1 MKKFFYLLLLPLL
14 AVMVTA
20 CDDDDKDLPDVTLSI
35 EYSGATEQD
44 GVLTIEQGQVL
55 TIDALKVTPAEG
67 TKQATLGQ
75 TIYYLDGIPF
85 YSTVVVPF
93 ATEINTTDMEIGEHT
108 LGVRTTV
115 YQVDKEIGFALA
127 QFDFMVT
134 EPTTSDTP
142 DDGSGTLNPEVRV
155 TDGD

>member
-20 CDDDDKDLPDVTLSI
+20 CDDDDKDLPNVSLSI
-35 EYSGATEQD
+35 DYSGATEVD
-44 GVLTIEQGQVL
+44 GVLTVEQGEVL
-55 TIDALKVTPAEG
+55 SIDALNVIPAEG
-67 TKQATLGQ
+67 TKKATLGQ

-85 YSTVVVPF
+85 YTTVVVPF
-93 ATEINTTDMEIGEHT
+93 ETGIDTSELEIGRHV

-127 QFDFMVT
+127 EFYFNVVA
-134 EPTTSDTP
+134 PTSDDTP
-142 DDGSGTLNPEVRV
+142 DDGSGTLTPEVRV
-155 TDGD
+155 TDSD